1 MVSITPCLPKPK
13 LFDAL
18 LAWLCPRGW
27 GRLRVWGCAVL
38 ILLCTL
44 AWPPAAAQMRPKQG
58 AAAIT
63 DVRFDLGEDGVRMS
77 GNVRFTVSARLQ
89 ETLERG
95 VPVYFL
101 FETQTTRSRW
111 YWTGKVVNSNK
122 RYVRLLYQPLTR
134 RWRVNVSSEPIQRGS
149 VGVLLSQNFDTL
161 ESALS
166 AVRRI
171 SSWQVLAA
179 EQWSA
184 DSSYTVRARLR
195 LDISQLG
202 QTFQGGPAW
211 QSDWGLDVE
220 RDFALD
226 ASKLGKTIS
235 LLAPQ
240 RFSHWAGTGL
250 SSHWGVSDG
259 AAYRGWRLETEREL
273 WAKP

>member
-1 MVSITPCLPKPK
+1 MPK
-13 LFDAL
+13 LFDAS
-18 LAWLCPRGW
+18 LAWLRPCGQ
-27 GRLRVWGCAVL
+27 GRLRWWCGAVL
-38 ILLCTL
+38 MLLCAL
-44 AWPPAAAQMRPKQG
+44 ALRPAVAQTRLKQG
-58 AAAIT
+58 APAIT

-77 GNVRFTVSARLQ
+77 GNIRFTVSTHLQ

-111 YWTGKVVNSNK
+111 YWAGKVVNSNK

-134 RWRVNVSSEPIQRGS
+134 RWRVNVSSEPIHRGS
-149 VGVLLSQNFDTL
+149 VGVLLSQNFDSL

-171 SSWQVLAA
+171 SSWQVLTA

-184 DSSYTVRARLR
+184 DHNYTVRVRLR

-211 QSDWGLDVE
+211 QSEWGLDVE
-220 RDFALD
+220 RDFSLN
-226 ASKLGKTIS
+226 ASSLGKTVS
-235 LLAPQ
+235 QLSSQ
-240 RFSHWAGTGL
+240 FAGAWQPGARLGSQWSPADWGL
-250 SSHWGVSDG
+250 S
-259 AAYRGWRLETEREL
+259 RGQDSRAE
-273 WAKP
+273 P

>member
-1 MVSITPCLPKPK
+1 MPK

-18 LAWLCPRGW
+18 AA
-27 GRLRVWGCAVL
+27 RLRPWALGCAAL
-38 ILLCTL
+38 ALLCAL
-44 AWPPAAAQMRPKQG
+44 ALRPAVAQTRLKQG
-58 AAAIT
+58 APAIT

-77 GNVRFTVSARLQ
+77 GNIRFEVSPRLQ

-111 YWTGKVVNSNK
+111 YWTGKVVNGNK

-134 RWRVNVSSEPIQRGS
+134 RWRVNVSSEPIHRGS
-149 VGVLLSQNFDTL
+149 VGVLLSQNFDSL

-171 SSWQVLAA
+171 SGWQVLTA

-184 DSSYTVRARLR
+184 EHNYTVRARLR

-220 RDFALD
+220 RDFALN
-226 ASKLGKTIS
+226 ASSLGKTIS
-235 LLAPQ
+235 LLLPQ
-240 RFSHWAGTGL
+240 RLGNWPGADLHRPWA
-250 SSHWGVSDG
+250 VADG
-259 AAYRGWRLETEREL
+259 AAYPDGQPDAERALRAE
-273 WAKP
+273 P

>member
-1 MVSITPCLPKPK
+1 MVFITPCSSKR
-13 LFDAL
+13 FDAL
-18 LAWLCPRGW
+18 LARLWPRGKGSLHCW
-27 GRLRVWGCAVL
+27 CCAVL
-38 ILLCTL
+38 VLLCAL
-44 AWPPAAAQMRPKQG
+44 ALRPAVAQTRLKQG
-58 AAAIT
+58 APAIT

-77 GNVRFTVSARLQ
+77 GNIRFTVSTRLQ

-111 YWTGKVVNSNK
+111 YWAGKVVNSNK

-134 RWRVNVSSEPIQRGS
+134 RWRVNVSSEPIHRGS
-149 VGVLLSQNFDTL
+149 VGVLLSQNFDSL

-171 SSWQVLAA
+171 SSWQVLTA

-184 DSSYTVRARLR
+184 DNNYTVRVRLR

-220 RDFALD
+220 RDFALN
-226 ASKLGKTIS
+226 ASSLGKTIS

-240 RFSHWAGTGL
+240 WGGSSWAGVGMHEHAGAGD
-250 SSHWGVSDG
+250 S
-259 AAYRGWRLETEREL
+259 AAYLGLRPHTHRALRAE
-273 WAKP
+273 P